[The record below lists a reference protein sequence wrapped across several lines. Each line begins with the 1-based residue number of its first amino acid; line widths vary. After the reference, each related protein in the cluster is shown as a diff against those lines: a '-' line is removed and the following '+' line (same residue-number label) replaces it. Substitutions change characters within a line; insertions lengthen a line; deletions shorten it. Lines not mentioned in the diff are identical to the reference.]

1 MQILVV
7 GGAGYIGSH
16 TAQALRRHGFE
27 VLIYDNLSTGHLRLT
42 RGFEL
47 IQGEISDIGRMARAL
62 YRADAVLHFA
72 AHASVSESVTDPRKY
87 FRNNVESALA
97 LLNTCLSCGVKKL
110 VFSSSCAVYGLPAE
124 LPITEKAARQPVSP
138 YGVSKLFFEQALE
151 SYDTAYGLRHACLRY
166 FNAAGADQGGEI
178 GEVHT
183 PETHLIPLAF
193 ESALGHRGALPIYGD
208 DYPTPDGTCV
218 RDYVHVSDLAE
229 AHVLALRHL
238 LMGGESLALN
248 LGTGYGYSVR
258 DVVGTVESVTGRD
271 VATCV
276 EPRRPGDP
284 PALVADPSLA
294 ARTLGWTAKYK
305 LEDMVSSA
313 WKWARS
319 QEQRG
324 LRLRDSEFAA

>member
-16 TAQALRRHGFE
+16 TAHALRRHGFE
-27 VLIYDNLSTGHLRLT
+27 VLIYDNLSTGHLKLAK
-42 RGFEL
+42 GFEV
-47 IQGEISDIGRMARAL
+47 IQGEISDIGRVARAI

-72 AHASVSESVTDPRKY
+72 AHAYVGESVTDPRKY
-87 FRNNVESALA
+87 FRNNVESALT
-97 LLNTCLSCGVKKL
+97 LLNTCLSCGVNKL
-110 VFSSSCAVYGLPAE
+110 VFSSSCAVYGVPAA
-124 LPITEKAARQPVSP
+124 LPITEKTARQPVNP
-138 YGVSKLFFEQALE
+138 YGISKLFFEQALE
-151 SYDTAYGLRHACLRY
+151 SYDVAYGLRHASLRY
-166 FNAAGADQGGEI
+166 FNAAGADDSGEI
-178 GEVHT
+178 GELHS

-193 ESALGHRGALPIYGD
+193 ETALGHRDALPIYGN

-218 RDYVHVSDLAE
+218 RDYIHVSDLAE

-238 LMGGESLALN
+238 LVGGESLTLN
-248 LGTGYGYSVR
+248 LGTGCGHSVM
-258 DVVGTVESVTGRD
+258 DVLRRVESVTGRD
-271 VATCV
+271 VATRV
-276 EPRRPGDP
+276 EPRRAGDP

-294 ARTLGWTAKYK
+294 ARMLGWTAKLT

-313 WKWARS
+313 WKWAQS